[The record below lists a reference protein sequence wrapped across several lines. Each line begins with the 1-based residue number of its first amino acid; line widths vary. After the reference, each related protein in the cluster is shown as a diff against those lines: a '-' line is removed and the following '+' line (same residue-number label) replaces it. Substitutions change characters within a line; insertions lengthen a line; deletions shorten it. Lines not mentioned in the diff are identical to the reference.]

1 MAMTA
6 FTPTPALP
14 AQQWPAARRER
25 LPWPLIVVLV
35 GTAALVI
42 PTLLSLAREYWSTDN
57 GVHGPLLLA
66 TGAWLVWRSRGV
78 IRLRPLPRPL
88 GKLLP
93 ALAVLLPLYVYGR
106 AMGVLTAE
114 TVALYLLLLALAF
127 HYWGGGVLRQIWFPV
142 LYLAFLVRPPAS
154 LVAELTQPLKL
165 WISDAAV
172 ILLRAADY
180 PVARSGVRIQAA
192 QYELLVQQACAGL
205 GSIFSLLAIG
215 LLYLHLASAARGWKS
230 VVLLGAIIPLAII
243 ANLLR
248 VILLILVTIHAG
260 DAALRGLP
268 HEIAGML
275 TFTLSLLGL
284 FLLDRLIAGD
294 GRRRE
299 RLG

>member
-1 MAMTA
+1 MATTS
-6 FTPTPALP
+6 FNPTPTLP
-14 AQQWPAARRER
+14 AHPWPAAGRARW
-25 LPWPLIVVLV
+25 PWPLVVVL
-35 GTAALVI
+35 GGAAALVI

-66 TGAWLVWRSRGV
+66 TGAWLMWRSRGV

-88 GKLLP
+88 GRLML
-93 ALAVLLPLYVYGR
+93 ALAVLVPLYVYGR

-114 TVALYLLLLALAF
+114 TVALYVLLLALASY
-127 HYWGGGVLRQIWFPV
+127 YWGGGVLRQIWFPV
-142 LYLAFLVRPPAS
+142 LYLAFLIRPPAS

-172 ILLRAADY
+172 GLLRAADY

-215 LLYLHLASAARGWKS
+215 LLYLHLASTARGWKS
-230 VVLLGAIIPLAII
+230 VVLLGAIVPLAVI

-260 DAALRGLP
+260 DDALRGLP

-284 FLLDRLIAGD
+284 FLLDRLVAGD